1 MIVGGCTNISL
12 PTSCLCGHHV
22 SGAACT
28 GTGDPEGREGHVSCS
43 RPAMEDSPEEQ
54 IRSGQLE
61 RQKGLARLGE
71 SFSKHWCL
79 WDDKE

>member
-1 MIVGGCTNISL
+1 MHEHITAHKL
-12 PTSCLCGHHV
+12 PVWAPCEWCCLH
-22 SGAACT
+22 

-54 IRSGQLE
+54 IRFSQLE
-61 RQKGLARLGE
+61 RQKGLARLEE